1 GESGVGACILAKK
14 YGAQVFLSDKGEIN
28 AEQIA
33 KIEELG
39 IEFEQG
45 SHDIERILK
54 ADVIIKSPGIP
65 DTVPFILEAK
75 ALNIPVISEIE
86 FAGYFNTAKTI
97 CITGSNG
104 KTTTTMLTYHI
115 LKKAGFNVGL

>member
-1 GESGVGACILAKK
+1 MNISGKHIVVLGSGESGIGACILAKK
-14 YGAQVFLSDKGEIN
+14 YGAQVFLSDKGKIN
-28 AEQIA
+28 AEQLA

-45 SHDIERILK
+45 QHDTERILK
-54 ADVIIKSPGIP
+54 ADLIIKSPGIP
-65 DTVPFILEAK
+65 DTVPFIVEAR

-104 KTTTTMLTYHI
+104 KTTYQS
-115 LKKAGFNVGL
+115 